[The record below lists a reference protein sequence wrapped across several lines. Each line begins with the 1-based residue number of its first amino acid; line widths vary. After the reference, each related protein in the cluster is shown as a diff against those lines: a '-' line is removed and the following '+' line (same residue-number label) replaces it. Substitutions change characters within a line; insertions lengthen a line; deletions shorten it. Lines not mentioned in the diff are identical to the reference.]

1 MWKTEEG
8 STGQLLQLCL
18 GYFVFYVITG
28 VAVKY
33 FTAYPDHARAIMQ
46 DAEFLVYSTV
56 GGSIVCL
63 AVVLARGW
71 YRLQSNGYVS
81 WCGMTFPQEFVYIIP
96 SGVCTAIVIP
106 TTTLMYM
113 LSGISVMVA
122 MVIMRGAVI
131 VISLLV
137 DLIQKAQGI
146 QTKKIYWQEWVAVLF
161 AIGAVCTKLFVGRK
175 GKGDEF
181 DFVTNPAA
189 MTILGSYILA
199 YLVRIYIMN
208 YFKNTRGK
216 GVKQDN
222 KGFFAIE
229 QISAS
234 VAMGLVAVFILLV
247 PSLTSW
253 TTPNLQL
260 FNGAIRDPKP
270 MWGWATLAGG
280 FYGLV
285 AFCSVFI
292 FIFKGRTATFAGLVN
307 RLTSLLAGTTATL
320 IAYWFLQQKFPTLEE
335 WCALGLI
342 LVAVGFLA
350 FAERRR
356 VAELAAA
363 HELATQRSSPDPASP
378 MKESDRR

>member
-1 MWKTEEG
+1 MWKTQEG
-8 STGQLLQLCL
+8 STGRLLQLCL

-33 FTAYPDHARAIMQ
+33 FTEYPDRARAAMK
-46 DAEFLVYSTV
+46 DAEFLVYSTL
-56 GGSIVCL
+56 GGSLVCL
-63 AVVLARGW
+63 FVVFALGW
-71 YRLQSNGYVS
+71 YRLQSNGHVR
-81 WCGMTFPQEFVYIIP
+81 WCGLTFPREYVYIIP

-113 LSGISVMVA
+113 LPISVMVA

-137 DLIQKAQGI
+137 DLVQKWQGI
-146 QTKKIYWQEWVAVLF
+146 LTKKIYWQESVAVLF
-161 AIGAVCTKLFVGRK
+161 AIGAVCTKLFL
-175 GKGDEF
+175 GKKRGGEF
-181 DFVTNPAA
+181 DFVRDPAA

-199 YLVRIYIMN
+199 YCARIYIMN

-222 KGFFAIE
+222 TGFFAIE
-229 QISAS
+229 QIAAS
-234 VAMGLVAVFILLV
+234 VAMTVVAAFILAA
-247 PSLTSW
+247 PSITSW
-253 TTPNLQL
+253 TTPNMQL
-260 FNGAIRDPKP
+260 FHGAIRDPRP
-270 MWGWATLAGG
+270 MWGWATFAGT

-307 RLTSLLAGTTATL
+307 RLTSLVAGTTATL
-320 IAYWFLQQKFPTLEE
+320 VSGQFLGAKFPTREE
-335 WCALGLI
+335 WYALGLI

-356 VAELAAA
+356 AVELAVAGQ
-363 HELATQRSSPDPASP
+363 LAPATGASIP
-378 MKESDRR
+378 VGPPKS

>member
-8 STGQLLQLCL
+8 STGRLLQLCL

-33 FTAYPDHARAIMQ
+33 FTEYPDRAHAAMK

-63 AVVLARGW
+63 AVVLARSW
-71 YRLQSNGYVS
+71 YRLQSNGYVR
-81 WCGMTFPQEFVYIIP
+81 WCGLSFPQEFVYIVP
-96 SGVCTAIVIP
+96 SGVCTAIIIP

-113 LSGISVMVA
+113 LPGISVMVA

-131 VISLLV
+131 VISRLV
-137 DLIQKAQGI
+137 DAVQISQGI
-146 QTKKIYWQEWVAVLF
+146 LHKKVYWQENVAVLF
-161 AIGAVCTKLFVGRK
+161 AVGAVCTKLLTGRK
-175 GKGDEF
+175 GNEF

-199 YLVRIYIMN
+199 YSARIYLMN

-222 KGFFAIE
+222 KGFFAVE
-229 QISAS
+229 QLSAS
-234 VAMGLVAVFILLV
+234 VAMAIVAAVIVFA
-247 PSLTSW
+247 PSDLA
-253 TTPNLQL
+253 TPNMAL
-260 FNGAIRDPKP
+260 FNKAIRDPKP
-270 MWGWATLAGG
+270 LWAWAIFAGG

-307 RLTSLLAGTTATL
+307 RLTSLMAGTAAT
-320 IAYWFLQQKFPTLEE
+320 IVSWKFLSGKFPTNEE
-335 WCALGLI
+335 WYSLGLI
-342 LVAVGFLA
+342 LVAVGFLT
-350 FAERRR
+350 FSERRR
-356 VAELAAA
+356 AAEMTGIPSLSN
-363 HELATQRSSPDPASP
+363 LSGTSVWPGPP
-378 MKESDRR
+378 KP